1 MRRES
6 RNHCRWQS
14 RDNEEQAKSGAFLK
28 SGSGK
33 SLSGRREIEVRRS
46 ARNARTA
53 THGAVQRCSVRTMSG
68 GSIDAAEEA
77 RHIRCI
83 SERGVLHGKVPRLR
97 ARGGYPILP
106 ECGQVEVACLSA
118 LRRKAGAEESPL
130 PCCTEF
136 LHAGAHCARRAGAPV

>member
-1 MRRES
+1 MGRES

-53 THGAVQRCSVRTMSG
+53 THGAVQRCSVRTMSA

-83 SERGVLHGKVPRLR
+83 CERGVLHGEVPRLR
-97 ARGGYPILP
+97 ARGGYTVFH
-106 ECGQVEVACLSA
+106 EYRCMEVACLSA
-118 LRRKAGAEESPL
+118 LRCKAGEEKSPL
-130 PCCTEF
+130 PCCAEF